1 MAENRVVITG
11 VGIVCSLGS
20 DVSEVWE
27 ALLSGKTGIRPIE
40 GFDPGGFGCTFAAQ
54 TQPLDPVDLG
64 IHPRD
69 SRIMDTHSYLLM
81 KGSRDAFHQ
90 SRLKETSIPRQE
102 IGFFAG
108 MGMVDY
114 EVEDLLPAI
123 LKSLDG
129 VGNLDYSTFYSK
141 GYTEIY
147 PLWPLSMLNNI
158 SFCQVAMSLDI
169 QGENTVFSPHGD
181 SGVMAVAE
189 GMKALWDQRARVALC
204 GGVSEKVNPLSLA
217 RAQLNGILNT
227 ISPQNNQLCRPF
239 DVGRKGTILGEGC
252 GAIALE
258 LESSARKRGVP
269 WLASMTGYGSTCEV
283 EDRFSGPTARA
294 VVMAMKE
301 ALERGGHKPSDID
314 VVIAHG
320 EGTIR
325 GDRNEI
331 EAIHSVFSDC
341 IDQVHV
347 FSSKGSVGH
356 LLAGAPLVDT
366 ILGVSMLRS
375 GFVPRTLHTL
385 SPESFIR
392 FPLVYREPLRLE
404 PRRILVNS
412 QSYEGQAASLILES
426 VTD

>member
-1 MAENRVVITG
+1 VV
-11 VGIVCSLGS
+11 
-20 DVSEVWE
+20 
-27 ALLSGKTGIRPIE
+27 
-40 GFDPGGFGCTFAAQ
+40 
-54 TQPLDPVDLG
+54 
-64 IHPRD
+64 
-69 SRIMDTHSYLLM
+69 
-81 KGSRDAFHQ
+81 
-90 SRLKETSIPRQE
+90 
-102 IGFFAG
+102 
-108 MGMVDY
+108 
-114 EVEDLLPAI
+114 
-123 LKSLDG
+123 
-129 VGNLDYSTFYSK
+129 
-141 GYTEIY
+141 
-147 PLWPLSMLNNI
+147 
-158 SFCQVAMSLDI
+158 
-169 QGENTVFSPHGD
+169 
-181 SGVMAVAE
+181 
-189 GMKALWDQRARVALC
+189 LC

-217 RAQLNGILNT
+217 RAHLSGILNT
-227 ISPQNNQLCRPF
+227 TGPQNTQLCRPF

-269 WLASMTGYGSTCEV
+269 WLASITGYGSTCEA
-283 EDRFSGPTARA
+283 EERFSGPTARA
-294 VVMAMKE
+294 IVIAMKE
-301 ALERGGHKPSDID
+301 TLERGGHKPSDID

-320 EGTIR
+320 DGTVM

-331 EAIHSVFSDC
+331 EAINSVFSDC

-385 SPESFIR
+385 SPEPFIR
-392 FPLVYREPLRLE
+392 FSLVYREPLRVE